1 MSRRWNGPISRR
13 AMIQGVGASLGLPF
27 LEGMLPRSVC
37 AAESAK
43 PPVRMA
49 VLYMPNGALPA
60 AWSPQGNGKDFKLSF
75 ILEPLEKV
83 KDDVLVISNLR
94 NSAGQ
99 FGDGH
104 YAKTTSWLTGTNA
117 VRTSSKG
124 IKAGISVDQFAAQKI
139 GQSTPLP
146 SMELGID
153 PVHNLID
160 MGYST
165 VYGCHVSWRTPTLP
179 AAKEIDPQQAFDRL
193 FRSSQ
198 FGRDPGDQ
206 SVLDIV
212 NEDANKL
219 RHSLGGADRQKLD
232 EYLDSVRALEKRI
245 ELATKAE
252 DRNWHPVVPTDALK
266 RPQAEHGD
274 YTTHVRLMLDIMLM
288 AFWTDSTRLSTFMFA
303 NDVSGRNFSFVEGVN
318 DGFHPVSHHEFNAEK
333 QEQYKRIN
341 RYHVKQYAYLL
352 ERMKEIKEG
361 EGTLLDNSM
370 VMFGSSIS
378 DGNLHSPMEVPT
390 IVAGKG
396 GGRIVTGRHLVP
408 PILTPLC
415 NLQVSMLSCLGVDVD
430 RFGDSNGN
438 LNKIMFADA

>member
-1 MSRRWNGPISRR
+1 MTRRWNGPISRR
-13 AMIQGVGASLGLPF
+13 TMVKGVGAALGLPF
-27 LEGMLPRSVC
+27 LEGMLPRS
-37 AAESAK
+37 ARASESAK

-49 VLYMPNGALPA
+49 ILYMPNGVLPS
-60 AWSPQGNGKDFKLSF
+60 AWTPQGTGKDFKLSF
-75 ILEPLEKV
+75 ILEPLESL
-83 KDDVLVISNLR
+83 KDDVVVFSNLR

-104 YAKTTSWLTGTNA
+104 YAKTTSWLTGKNA

-124 IKAGISVDQFAAQKI
+124 IKAGISLDQFAAQAV
-139 GQSTPLP
+139 GQTTPLS

-153 PVHNLID
+153 PVHNMID

-193 FRSSQ
+193 FRSSN

-212 NEDANKL
+212 NEDAKQL
-219 RHSLGGADRQKLD
+219 RNVLGGSDRQKLD

-245 ELATKAE
+245 EMASKAE
-252 DRNWHPVVPTDALK
+252 DRNWQPVVPNDALK
-266 RPQAEHGD
+266 RPQTEYGD

-288 AFWTDSTRLSTFMFA
+288 AFWTDSTRFSTFMFA

-318 DGFHPVSHHEFNAEK
+318 EGFHPVSHHEFNAQK

-341 RYHVKQYAYLL
+341 RYHIAQYAYLL
-352 ERMKEIKEG
+352 DRMKQIKEG
-361 EGTLLDNSM
+361 ESTLLDNSM

-390 IVAGKG
+390 VLAGKG
-396 GGRIVTGRHLVP
+396 GGKIVTGRHLVP

-415 NLQVSMLSCLGVDVD
+415 NLEVSMLHCLGMDVD
-430 RFGDSNGN
+430 KFGDSNGN
-438 LNKIMFADA
+438 LDSILFSAT